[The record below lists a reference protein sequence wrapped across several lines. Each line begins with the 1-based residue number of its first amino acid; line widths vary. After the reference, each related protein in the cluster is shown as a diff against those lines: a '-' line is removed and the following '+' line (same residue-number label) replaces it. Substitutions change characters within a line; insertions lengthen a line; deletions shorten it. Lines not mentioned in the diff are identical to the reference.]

1 MDWTGWALVGLL
13 DTTALTALMITAQLG
28 GLSRLDLPLILGT
41 VVTADPDRARF
52 AGFFIHLLVGQ
63 LFALGY
69 AACFALLG
77 QATWWIGGLLGALH
91 GAVALT
97 VLLPMLVG
105 IHPRMASHRAGPSST
120 AVLEPPG
127 LLGLNYGAQTPIV
140 TMAAHVAYG
149 IALGLLLTAD

>member
-1 MDWTGWALVGLL
+1 VDWAGWGLFGLL

-41 VVTADPDRARF
+41 LVTPDPDRARV
-52 AGFFIHLLVGQ
+52 AGFLIHLLVGQ

-77 QATWWIGGLLGALH
+77 QATWWLGGLLGALH
-91 GAVALT
+91 GTVALT

-105 IHPRMASHRAGPSST
+105 IHPRMASNRAGPSST

-127 LLGLNYGAQTPIV
+127 LVGLNYGPQTPLVTIV
-140 TMAAHVAYG
+140 AHLTYG
-149 IALGLLLTAD
+149 IALGVLLTAS